1 MGLATALAV
10 GGGLFSA
17 AGSIMQGRAQSKA
30 YEQQAKIASQ
40 NARLARL
47 QGIRELEK
55 GARDEQRFRRKAR
68 QFQATQRSALAASGV
83 QMGGSALNVLAD
95 TASGIEE
102 DASMIRFNTL
112 QNKWQRDVQA
122 TNFLNEASAMRA
134 NASNAKTAGYIGGF
148 ASLLS
153 SGARIAGL
161 NANTVGGSPINTADN
176 AIKISK
182 AWQLNEL
189 AQNMGTNNPNS
200 ALRAMN
206 DINSGFGTDQWVG
219 NYLYNDWVTRQ
230 RWGLGF

>member
-153 SGARIAGL
+153 TGARIAGMT
-161 NANTVGGSPINTADN
+161 AKPAGGSSFTGNNSIY
-176 AIKISK
+176 IKPY
-182 AWQLNEL
+182 QFNEF